1 MKAKGV
7 TKPLE
12 IRAAQQQQIGEGVD
26 LGMWLG
32 RRQAFA
38 LVAGR
43 CSAADAECI
52 REVRRNKRYRALQM
66 TWEQFC
72 EERLGITCMTANKI
86 VRQLE
91 EFGPEFFT
99 LAQLTRVTPEEYRR
113 LNVAVRGHALLHAG
127 EEIPI
132 EAENGP
138 RLAAAI
144 EDLRRNAKAE
154 TAVVVE
160 PVHVPEE
167 QDLGSHPGSAPGHA
181 DLQIGSSEQA
191 NREIAVPTPRE
202 PVEATAEPAG
212 SPSANPA
219 DSMTAAER
227 AISNARRS
235 LYDAL
240 EELGRL
246 KTSELDMGD
255 RLRLHSLVGYGAHKF
270 NLLQLSVRFS
280 SATT

>member
-1 MKAKGV
+1 MKQKVVANAPGIQAV
-7 TKPLE
+7 
-12 IRAAQQQQIGEGVD
+12 RQQQIDEGID

-52 REVRRNKRYRALQM
+52 REVRRNKRYRALRM

-72 EERLGITCMTANKI
+72 EERLGITFVTANKI
-86 VRQLE
+86 VRQLA

-99 LAQLTRVTPEEYRR
+99 LTQLTHVTAEEYRR
-113 LNVAVRGHALLHAG
+113 LRPAVRGHALLHAG

-144 EDLRRNAKAE
+144 EELRQNSRIEAAHQAE
-154 TAVVVE
+154 PAE
-160 PVHVPEE
+160 ASGG
-167 QDLGSHPGSAPGHA
+167 QALNQHA
-181 DLQIGSSEQA
+181 ARDS
-191 NREIAVPTPRE
+191 REIP
-202 PVEATAEPAG
+202 AEPAG
-212 SPSANPA
+212 DSGGNPA
-219 DSMTAAER
+219 GAAADATR
-227 AISNARRS
+227 AIAAADRS
-235 LYDAL
+235 LHIAL
-240 EELGRL
+240 TEFERL
-246 KTSELDMGD
+246 QSMKLDLGD

-270 NLLQLSVRFS
+270 NLLQLAVRL
-280 SATT
+280 

>member
-1 MKAKGV
+1 MKANGV
-7 TKPLE
+7 AKRLK
-12 IRAAQQQQIGEGVD
+12 IRTDRQQQIGEGVD

-52 REVRRNKRYRALQM
+52 REVRRNRRYRVLQM

-113 LNVAVRGHALLHAG
+113 LSVDVRGHALLHAG

-144 EDLRRNAKAE
+144 DELRRNAKAE
-154 TAVVVE
+154 PAAIVE
-160 PVHVPEE
+160 PAE
-167 QDLGSHPGSAPGHA
+167 S
-181 DLQIGSSEQA
+181 
-191 NREIAVPTPRE
+191 PR
-202 PVEATAEPAG
+202 AT
-212 SPSANPA
+212 PA
-219 DSMTAAER
+219 DSMTDAER
-227 AISNARRS
+227 GIARAREG
-235 LYDAL
+235 LYATLKEL
-240 EELGRL
+240 ERL
-246 KTSELDMGD
+246 RATTTDLGD
-255 RLRLHSLVGYGAHKF
+255 RMHLDGLIGYGAHQFK
-270 NLLQLSVRFS
+270 LLQLAMRV
-280 SATT
+280 